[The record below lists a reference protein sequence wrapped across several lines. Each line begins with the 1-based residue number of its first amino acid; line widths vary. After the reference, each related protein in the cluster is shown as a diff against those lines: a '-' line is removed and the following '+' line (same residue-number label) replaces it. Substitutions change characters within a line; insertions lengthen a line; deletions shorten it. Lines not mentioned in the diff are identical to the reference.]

1 MNDAEYFT
9 VLDARDAFYSI
20 QLDDESSLLTTFGTP
35 YGRFRYLRMPMGISS
50 ASEVYQQTIE
60 QLLMGYP
67 CIPIMDDI
75 LVHGKTE
82 QEHDQNVKQVLQRL
96 QDIGIRLGKQK
107 CQFRVNS
114 VKYIGH
120 EITDQGF

>member
-1 MNDAEYFT
+1 
-9 VLDARDAFYSI
+9 
-20 QLDDESSLLTTFGTP
+20 
-35 YGRFRYLRMPMGISS
+35 MPMGISS

-67 CIPIMDDI
+67 CIPIVEDI

-82 QEHDQNVKQVLQRL
+82 QEHDQVLQRL
-96 QDIGIRLGKQK
+96 QDICIRLGKQK

-120 EITDQGF
+120 EITDQGL